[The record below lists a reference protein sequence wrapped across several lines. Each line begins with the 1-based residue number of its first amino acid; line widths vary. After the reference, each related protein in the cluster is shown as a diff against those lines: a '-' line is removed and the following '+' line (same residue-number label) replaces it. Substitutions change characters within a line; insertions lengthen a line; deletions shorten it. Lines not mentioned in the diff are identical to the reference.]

1 MSMPKMSMPWSGWHN
16 LWLSVVKAL
25 NKKHTDKAKERRK
38 EMAANAETR
47 AKAILEEDEHP
58 FLVEV
63 LDVGANPK
71 VG

>member
-1 MSMPKMSMPWSGWHN
+1 M
-16 LWLSVVKAL
+16 LFTVKGL
-25 NKKHTDKAKERRK
+25 NKKHADKAKERRK

-47 AKAILEEDEHP
+47 AKAILEEEAQP

-71 VG
+71 VSLPVEYPLVSASLRLDC